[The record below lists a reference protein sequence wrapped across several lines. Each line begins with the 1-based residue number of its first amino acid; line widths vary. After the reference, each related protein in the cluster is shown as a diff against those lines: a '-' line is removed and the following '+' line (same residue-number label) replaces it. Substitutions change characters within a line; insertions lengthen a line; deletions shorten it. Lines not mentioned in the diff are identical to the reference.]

1 MKGRGGGWVREGRA
15 RAAGQK
21 HPHPYPHPR
30 QAWRGR
36 GPKGES
42 PEARGRSEGGL
53 GVEEGAV
60 SSGVLW
66 GDRPRPEPQLDSS
79 PARGLLK

>member
-1 MKGRGGGWVREGRA
+1 MGGGSGRAGTELRAETPPLPLGVGGRGL
-15 RAAGQK
+15 K
-21 HPHPYPHPR
+21 D
-30 QAWRGR
+30 
-36 GPKGES
+36 ES
-42 PEARGRSEGGL
+42 PRPEAGVRGL
-53 GVEEGAV
+53 GLEEGAV